1 MNARNKI
8 HELPSAEQLAATTA
22 AENARWERVVMRR
35 PGLALTR
42 LLRIV
47 MRREEGPAT
56 RRALLGVFFVLERW
70 GRATELQSDLE
81 GALAQARQKKE
92 FEDAAELS
100 EALARLHYQRG
111 DYAQACIAWSEALDW
126 ASDESRVACA
136 ARVGIAHLCYALG
149 EWARGG
155 RVVDQAELHYP
166 GLKDDAYLRAKIAL
180 NRAATLRI
188 TQGPYAALPALR
200 EALSAAQTAGHRDY
214 QAEAIWH
221 HAKCARDSGEQVLSE
236 QLANQS
242 LRLAKACGYRW
253 LQGQAALLLS
263 ELHADDA
270 ALDWAGQAMTI
281 AESLQS
287 RSLQAAVHARLA
299 DLMRERGELGP
310 SWHHQQQR
318 QRLEATLDQGQVP
331 ARLEALARFDTDPHG
346 ADALLLA
353 LDNESWVLSRDTDF
367 EAAWSSLRPR
377 LVEALGLIDAQLWWD
392 RSRTGSY
399 ACLPM
404 GPSLPAEQLKSYFGG
419 LPHRFSE
426 PPSRFE
432 LTLTQGG
439 KPAALLWLLR
449 SPGAVWSHADSVRAQ
464 RLAALIEKLLE
475 QLASGQASQARLQ
488 EALGGAAELVDAARK
503 LVKRLGGREFTPS
516 DREALRDE
524 AQWLLDGAAKL
535 EASCL
540 AMIHKA

>member
-1 MNARNKI
+1 
-8 HELPSAEQLAATTA
+8 
-22 AENARWERVVMRR
+22 MRR
-35 PGLALTR
+35 PGQALPR

-47 MRREEGPAT
+47 MRRDDTQHAGK
-56 RRALLGVFFVLERW
+56 ALLGVFFVLERW
-70 GRATELQSDLE
+70 GRATELQGDLE
-81 GALAQARQKKE
+81 AALTTARQKKA
-92 FEDAAELS
+92 FEEASEYS

-111 DYAQACIAWSEALDW
+111 DYAQACIAWSEALEW
-126 ASDESRVACA
+126 AADESRVACA

-166 GLKDDAYLRAKIAL
+166 DLKNDAYLRAKIAL
-180 NRAATLRI
+180 NRAATLRV

-200 EALSAAQTAGHRDY
+200 DALAAAQQAGHRDY

-236 QLANQS
+236 QLAMQS
-242 LRLAKACGYRW
+242 LRLARACGYRW

-263 ELHADDA
+263 ELHSDDA
-270 ALDWAGQAMTI
+270 ALDWASQAMAL
-281 AESLQS
+281 AEAIQS

-353 LDNESWVLSRDTDF
+353 LDNENFVLSRETDF
-367 EAAWSSLRPR
+367 ESAWASLRPR

-432 LTLTQGG
+432 LTLRQGN

-449 SPGAVWSHADSVRAQ
+449 PPGAVWSHADSVRAQ

-475 QLASGQASQARLQ
+475 QLATSQISQVRLQ
-488 EALGGAAELVDAARK
+488 EALGGVAELVDAARK
-503 LVKRLGGREFTPS
+503 LVKRLESGPLERES
-516 DREALRDE
+516 LRDE
-524 AQWLLDGAAKL
+524 AMWLLEGASKI

-540 AMIHKA
+540 AMLNINKP

>member
-1 MNARNKI
+1 MDVSSEIR
-8 HELPSAEQLAATTA
+8 
-22 AENARWERVVMRR
+22 ARWERIIMRRPALALPRLLRLVMRR
-35 PGLALTR
+35 DN
-42 LLRIV
+42 
-47 MRREEGPAT
+47 PAVA
-56 RRALLGVFFVLERW
+56 RAALLGVFFILERW
-70 GRATELQSDLE
+70 GRAVELQGDLE
-81 GALAQARQKKE
+81 GALAQAVQKQALD
-92 FEDAAELS
+92 DAAELS

-111 DYAQACIAWSEALDW
+111 DYAQACTAWSQTLDW
-126 ASDESRVACA
+126 AADESRTACS

-166 GLKDDAYLRAKIAL
+166 NLKSDPYLRAKIAL
-180 NRAATLRI
+180 NRAATLRLV
-188 TQGPYAALPALR
+188 QGPYAALPALR
-200 EALSAAQTAGHRDY
+200 DALNAAQEAGHRDY

-221 HAKCARDSGEQVLSE
+221 HAKCARDSGELVLAE
-236 QLANQS
+236 QLAMQS
-242 LRLAKACGYRW
+242 MRLARACGYRW

-263 ELHADDA
+263 ELHSDDA
-270 ALDWAGQAMTI
+270 ALDWASQAMTL
-281 AESLQS
+281 AEAIQS

-346 ADALLLA
+346 ADSLLLA
-353 LDNESWVLSRDTDF
+353 LDNESWVLTRDADF
-367 EAAWSSLRPR
+367 ESAWASLRPR

-392 RSRTGSY
+392 RRRNGSY

-404 GPSLPAEQLKSYFGG
+404 GPSLPAEQLKSYFGA

-432 LTLTQGG
+432 LTLRQGD

-449 SPGAVWSHADSVRAQ
+449 TPGATWSHADSVRAS
-464 RLAALIEKLLE
+464 RLGALIERLLDR
-475 QLASGQASQARLQ
+475 LASGQTAQARLHD
-488 EALGGAAELVDAARK
+488 ALGGVAELVDAARG
-503 LVKRLGGREFTPS
+503 LVKRLESGPL
-516 DREALRDE
+516 DRTQLVGD
-524 AQWLLDGAAKL
+524 AQLLLEGAARI

-540 AMIHKA
+540 AMLDK